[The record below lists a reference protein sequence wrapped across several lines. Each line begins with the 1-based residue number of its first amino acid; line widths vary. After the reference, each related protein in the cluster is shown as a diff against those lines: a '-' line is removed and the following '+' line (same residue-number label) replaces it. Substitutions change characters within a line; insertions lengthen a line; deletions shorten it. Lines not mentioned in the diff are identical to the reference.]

1 MNQNTNFF
9 IKIKNCN
16 IENKKGVVLSN
27 ISWQMEAKQAWLVVG
42 PNGGGKADFIK
53 ALAGQLSVNPAPCVF
68 NADANAENSIYANA
82 FSNSVEVVSLERAA
96 ALIQE
101 ERELDESEY
110 VEGGVD
116 VGRTG
121 RIFIGEALVGSIK
134 KGTVLPQIVKRIE
147 TLPEIK
153 LCGVEK
159 ILDRG
164 LKYMST
170 GEIRRTLLARA
181 LLSKK
186 KLLILS
192 DPFAGLDVESRTI
205 LLDFFDTIAKKQL
218 LEEKLESAFPRIIL
232 SMERYSEIPQ
242 AITNVIEFTEKKV
255 SFCGTRCDFEKVIF
269 ERNQKNLK
277 NREAERKAFAES
289 VKKLSNEVDVVM
301 GVEINQNESDVLID
315 MKNVNVGWGGHQVLR
330 DFNWQL
336 CRNEHWL
343 IQGPNGSGKTTF
355 LELITGDNMQV
366 FSNDIK
372 LFGARRG
379 SGETIWDIKHKLGIV
394 SYRLHVEYRMVGG
407 TSLRNVIISGFHD
420 SIGLYETPTDV
431 EIAAA
436 EKWLALGGFSGRGSE
451 MFSNLSYGEQ
461 RAILILRAAVKC
473 PQIMILD
480 EPCHGLDDSFRNK
493 ILDLLEIIAESGTT
507 TLLHVTHEMS
517 EVLPCEKHIL
527 QLVPNEEPM
536 YRIKVC

>member
-16 IENKKGVVLSN
+16 IENKKGTVLSN

-53 ALAGQLSVNPAPCVF
+53 ALAGQLSVNPAPCAF

-121 RIFIGEALVGSIK
+121 RIFIGEALVGPIK
-134 KGTVLPQIVKRIE
+134 KGTALPEIVKRIE

-192 DPFAGLDVESRTI
+192 DPFAGLDVESRAI
-205 LLDFFDTIAKKQL
+205 LLDFFNTIAKKQL
-218 LEEKLESAFPRIIL
+218 IEEKLESAFPRIIL
-232 SMERYSEIPQ
+232 SMERYTEIPQ

-255 SFCGTRCDFEKVIF
+255 SFCGSRTDFEKVIF

-277 NREAERKAFAES
+277 NREAEKKAFAEC

-301 GVEINQNESDVLID
+301 GVETNQNESDVLID
-315 MKNVNVGWGGHQVLR
+315 MKNVNVGWGDHKVLR

-420 SIGLYETPTDV
+420 SIGLYETPTDI

-436 EKWLALGGFSGRGSE
+436 EQWLNLGGFTGRGSE

-480 EPCHGLDDSFRNK
+480 EPCHGLDDAFRNK

-527 QLVPNEEPM
+527 QLVPNENPM
-536 YRIKVC
+536 YKIKVC

>member
-134 KGTVLPQIVKRIE
+134 KGSVLPQIVKRIE